1 LSIVKNPFNYKD
13 VYHGDLIKSDLFNA
27 TSLFYTIGNAGTFG
41 NYYYIKK
48 INNFYSK
55 KYKEEKIIDV
65 ANLKYIEESFQQ
77 KIYSSNRTEFYLT
90 VDRNVAFAFNN
101 EYVVAIWLGD
111 MDKTALENFEKNH
124 SIVLKKLIKQIV
136 ALIK

>member
-1 LSIVKNPFNYKD
+1 
-13 VYHGDLIKSDLFNA
+13 LFNA
-27 TSLFYTIGNAGTFG
+27 TSLFYTIGNAGIFG
-41 NYYYIKK
+41 DYYYIKK

-55 KYKEEKIIDV
+55 KYKEEKLIDV
-65 ANLKYIEESFQQ
+65 ANLKYVEESFQQ